1 MKYKNDLCGNKLK
14 LVARSKET
22 TGKKD
27 KEKKKQQKKKE
38 KEARAQDRKANSNKG
53 KDLDSMMAFVDE
65 NGNLSDTPP
74 DIRNKVEISLEDI
87 QLGAA
92 KIDPEEDGLRKGIV
106 TFFNHDKGYG
116 FINDLRSQK
125 SVFVHQNDLSEIIKE
140 RDKVSFEIKHEAKG
154 LAAFNVKKIK

>member
-1 MKYKNDLCGNKLK
+1 MAK
-14 LVARSKET
+14 SKET

-38 KEARAQDRKANSNKG
+38 KIARAEDRKANSSKG
-53 KDLDSMMAFVDE
+53 KGLEEMFAFVDE

-74 DIRNKVEISLEDI
+74 DLTNKKDIALEDI

-92 KIDPEEDGLRKGIV
+92 KVDPEEDGLRKGIV
-106 TFFNHDKGYG
+106 NFFNHDKGYG

-125 SVFVHQNDLSEIIKE
+125 SIFVHQNDLSEPIKE